1 MNMIKRIILKIRIRK
16 AWRKRIEEY
25 YRVKSMVFAAKS
37 ANSPNEVA
45 CLTNATAWAEYW
57 MVQHHGTH
65 WCEKTIMR

>member
-1 MNMIKRIILKIRIRK
+1 MNIIKRIILKIRIRK

-25 YRVKSMVFAAKS
+25 YRIKSMVFVSKS

-45 CLTNATAWAEYW
+45 DLKNATQWAEYW

-65 WCEKTIMR
+65 WREKTIMR